1 LIFHA
6 NQDGALLEKQATM
19 YETALAERS
28 YASPTRSTATPRGIE
43 YQAFA
48 RITRDLAA
56 ADSGASPTIGPL
68 AKALVENL
76 NLWTILGID
85 VAHPKNGLP
94 AELRSKLF
102 YLFEFTRHHTAK
114 VLQGEATARVLID
127 VNTAVMR
134 GLRPATPR
142 EGHA

>member
-1 LIFHA
+1 
-6 NQDGALLEKQATM
+6 M

-28 YASPTRSTATPRGIE
+28 YANPTRSTATSRGIE

-56 ADSGASPTIGPL
+56 ADAADSLTFEPM

-94 AELRSKLF
+94 ADLRSKLF

-114 VLQGEATARVLID
+114 VMQGEATARALID
-127 VNTAVMR
+127 INTAIMR
-134 GLRPATPR
+134 GLRPTPSAEAR
-142 EGHA
+142 A